1 MDSEREYGPILFFFL
16 IVVFVLV
23 VGFLT
28 PVRAII
34 LGKIDEVKTRIFF
47 MTNHPGEHV
56 FIPIEAQTGTAMA
69 SIPLYALPTHTST
82 PEPTATVPTATLKPE
97 DTAVPTATVTPTAT
111 LTETPYPLPSSYM
124 IPGVIYETQHGIWNY
139 CGPTNL
145 SMALKYWGWKGDRS
159 VAGKWLKPFDKDK
172 NVMPSEM
179 IEFVL
184 TQTGYRAIL
193 RTAGTD
199 ELIKK
204 LIVNDFP
211 VMIEKGAFMQE
222 VDGTLS
228 WMGHFNVVSGYDD
241 SARQWI
247 VQDSYYEPNWRV
259 DYAQLS
265 EEWISFN
272 NAFIVVYP
280 PDLEAKLYELLG
292 PYTNNEWANK
302 NAYRFTNKQ
311 VEEAVTDEQRF
322 YALFNRG
329 DALVD
334 LNDYAGGAASFDEA
348 FQAYTLIEPKRR
360 PYRMIWYRTGPYLAY
375 YYSGRYQDVINL
387 ADMAIASTKEPYLEE
402 AYYWRAMAFIALG
415 QYPDAQNDLATC
427 LDIHP
432 GFGAC
437 ETAKANNGL

>member
-1 MDSEREYGPILFFFL
+1 MDSEREYGPLLFFIL
-16 IVVFVLV
+16 IVVFVLI
-23 VGFLT
+23 VGLIT
-28 PVRAII
+28 PVRSII
-34 LGKIDEVKTRIFF
+34 LGKIDELKTRIFF

-56 FIPIEAQTGTAMA
+56 FIPIEAQTATANA
-69 SIPLYALPTHTST
+69 AIPIVALPTHTFT
-82 PEPTATVPTATLKPE
+82 PEPTATVPTSTPKPE
-97 DTAVPTATVTPTAT
+97 DTAVPTATITPTAT
-111 LTETPYPLPSSYM
+111 LTETPYPLPPTYM
-124 IPGVIYETQHGIWNY
+124 IQGVKYETQHGIWNY

-145 SMALKYWGWKGDRS
+145 SMALTYWGWTGDRS

-193 RTAGTD
+193 RMAGTD
-199 ELIKK
+199 DLIKK

-211 VMIEKGAFMQE
+211 VLIEKGAFMHE

-228 WMGHFNVVSGYDD
+228 WMGHFNVITGYDD
-241 SARQWI
+241 NARQWI
-247 VQDSYYEPNWRV
+247 VQDSYYEANWRV

-280 PDLEAKLYELLG
+280 ADLEAELYELLG

-302 NAYRFTNKQ
+302 NAYRFASKQ

-334 LNDYAGGAASFDEA
+334 IHDYAGGAASFDEA
-348 FQAYTLIEPKRR
+348 FQAYNLVETKRR

-387 ADMAIASTKEPYLEE
+387 ANMAIASTKEPYLEE

-415 QYPDAQNDLATC
+415 QYPDARNDLDTC

-437 ETAKANNGL
+437 ETAKSNNGL